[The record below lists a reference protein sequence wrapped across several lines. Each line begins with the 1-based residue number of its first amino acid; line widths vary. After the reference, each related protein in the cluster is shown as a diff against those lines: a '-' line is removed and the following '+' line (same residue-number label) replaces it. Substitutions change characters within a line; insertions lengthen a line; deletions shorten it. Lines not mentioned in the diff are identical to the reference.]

1 MTRKDDLPAILGRAI
16 EEARNGKAVSRYML
30 AKRLGTQQH
39 RVTRIENGANDMRLS
54 SVMDIIDAL
63 DITPGELLD
72 PVAATI
78 RGKGLL
84 QSAERKEVEKGN
96 S

>member
-1 MTRKDDLPAILGRAI
+1 MTRIEDLPTILGKAI
-16 EEARNGKAVSRYML
+16 EKTREKKGISRYML

-54 SVMDIIDAL
+54 SVMDLVDAL

-72 PVAATI
+72 PVAEAL
-78 RGKGLL
+78 RDKGNL
-84 QSAERKEVEKGN
+84 QSAVRKDGENG
-96 S
+96 